1 MEWLRFALTAVLLTG
16 SLLMVLLAQIGVFR
30 FRFVLNRMH
39 TASLID
45 TCGVL
50 LTVLAAVVAM
60 GLRPACWKLL
70 LLVLLLW
77 MGSPISSHLLA
88 RLEVMTD
95 EELSHHLTVEGAR
108 SETETKEASEHDGV

>member
-1 MEWLRFALTAVLLTG
+1 MEWLRFGLTAVLLTG

-50 LTVLAAVVAM
+50 LTVLAAAVAM

-95 EELSHHLTVEGAR
+95 EELSHHLTVEGKEA
-108 SETETKEASEHDGV
+108 EIKEASEHDGV